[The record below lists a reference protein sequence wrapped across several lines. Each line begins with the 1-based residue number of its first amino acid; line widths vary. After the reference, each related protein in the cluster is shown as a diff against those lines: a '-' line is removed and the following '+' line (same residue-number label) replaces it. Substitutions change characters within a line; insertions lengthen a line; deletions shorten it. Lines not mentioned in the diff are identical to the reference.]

1 MTATTGGAAL
11 LFGLPATSLVAALLA
26 SLLCGFVGT
35 FVVLRRLVAL
45 GGGIA
50 HAAFGGIGLAVVAG
64 FDPRFG
70 AAAVAIGAA
79 VLLARLP
86 RERSDRQDAMI
97 GVLWAVGMAT
107 GMLLL
112 SGSAHGDADVES
124 YLFGD
129 ISRVRGEDLWALGA
143 IVAAVIAS
151 HLARGREV
159 VATAFDPEHAKLQGL
174 PVGMLSVLLM
184 ALVALSV
191 VALLQL
197 VGVVLAIAL
206 LAIPPLVALRLF
218 RSMASIVACGAAVAL
233 AIQLGGLRLALAL
246 DWPAGPSIVVVGA
259 AVLLL
264 MRLVPPPGRRATT
277 R

>member
-1 MTATTGGAAL
+1 
-11 LFGLPATSLVAALLA
+11 
-26 SLLCGFVGT
+26 
-35 FVVLRRLVAL
+35 
-45 GGGIA
+45 
-50 HAAFGGIGLAVVAG
+50 
-64 FDPRFG
+64 
-70 AAAVAIGAA
+70 
-79 VLLARLP
+79 
-86 RERSDRQDAMI
+86 
-97 GVLWAVGMAT
+97 
-107 GMLLL
+107 
-112 SGSAHGDADVES
+112 
-124 YLFGD
+124 
-129 ISRVRGEDLWALGA
+129 
-143 IVAAVIAS
+143 VIAS
-151 HLARGREV
+151 HFARGREV

-264 MRLVPPPGRRATT
+264 VRLVPPPGRRATT

>member
-1 MTATTGGAAL
+1 MPVGTDPVVL
-11 LFGLPATSLVAALLA
+11 GLPATSLVAALLA
-26 SLLCGFVGT
+26 ALLCGFVGT

-70 AAAVAIGAA
+70 AAAVALGAA
-79 VLLARLP
+79 ALLARLP

-97 GVLWAVGMAT
+97 GVLWAAGMAA

-112 SGSAHGDADVES
+112 AGSAQGDADVES

-129 ISRVRGEDLWALGA
+129 ISRVRADDLWALGA
-143 IVAAVIAS
+143 IVAAVIAA
-151 HLARGREV
+151 HVARGREI

-174 PVGMLSVLLM
+174 PVGALSLLLM

-218 RSMASIVACGAAVAL
+218 RSMAAIVACGAAVAL
-233 AIQLGGLRLALAL
+233 VVQLAGLRLAGAVG
-246 DWPAGPSIVVVGA
+246 WPAGPTIVLVGA
-259 AVLLL
+259 VALGLA
-264 MRLVPPPGRRATT
+264 RLAPRPARRPSAS
-277 R
+277 